1 MSSKK
6 FMVLILGLAVLAAV
20 GCSRNKPAQTV
31 PAGTAVAPSQPYV
44 NTAAPAPAPRRTS
57 TYLK

>member
-6 FMVLILGLAVLAAV
+6 FMIVVLGLALIAAM
-20 GCSRNKPAQTV
+20 GCSRNKQPQTV

-44 NTAAPAPAPRRTS
+44 NAAAPAPATHRTS